1 LVRRVLL
8 GGWPEGGY
16 NPTAVVT
23 SERID
28 MEESVMVGEESGL
41 SQTERVVNTFI
52 APSAT
57 FNDILRSTSWWL
69 PFVLLLVS
77 SLGTAVVV
85 DRKVGFDQVY
95 ENQVHLS
102 QKAQDRLADMSPE
115 QKAQNAKISVAITK
129 YFTYGGFVII
139 MIFLALYALLLWVS
153 FNFGLGAKTTYS
165 QVFAVSMYAAL
176 PYLLTS
182 ILIILSLCFGGNAE
196 SYDYKNPVGTSLA
209 YFLPDVTPWLKGL
222 LESLDVVKL
231 WSVVLQVIGMAIIAK
246 KTIAQSA
253 IIVGFFWLIGVLATV
268 AGAAFS

>member
-1 LVRRVLL
+1 
-8 GGWPEGGY
+8 
-16 NPTAVVT
+16 
-23 SERID
+23 
-28 MEESVMVGEESGL
+28 MEENVMVGEVSGL

-57 FNDILRSTSWWL
+57 FKDILRSTSWWL

-182 ILIILSLCFGGNAE
+182 ILTILSLYFGGNAE
-196 SYDYKNPVGTSLA
+196 GYDYKNPVGTSLA

-222 LESLDVVKL
+222 LESFDVVKL